1 MTKSVGNK
9 FPKRVMRKASLQG
22 KTVLLRADYNVPLED
37 GAIVDDYRIRASVPT
52 VQKLLEYGCKVVI
65 ISHLG
70 RPKGPESTEFTLEPV
85 ALRLSELL
93 GEPVRFVSECVGPK
107 VKMAIKRA
115 PGHSVTM
122 LENLRFHPEEKAND
136 TDFAARLARDTGA
149 TYFVQDGFG
158 VVHRAHA
165 STSAITMYL
174 PSVAGL
180 LLEREY
186 MAITG
191 AMSHPRRPLLALM
204 GGAKVSDKIPIMK
217 RLVRVADQII
227 IGGAMANTFLAHRGH
242 SVGASKV
249 EPDQGAVIDAIY
261 DLARRKVGD
270 AMVDNF
276 LVLPTDVAI
285 GLRPDDHARR
295 RCVPVDQIPPDG
307 YVLDIGDASIERTVA
322 AIARS
327 QTIIWNGTF
336 GMAEFPRFAH
346 GSARVALEL
355 AEHPEKASI
364 IGGGDTSGFVI
375 QWDARHGDSFSHVST
390 GGGAGLE
397 LMAGDK
403 LPGIEAL
410 LDA

>member
-1 MTKSVGNK
+1 MDTNDILAPVATLALWSMVMWVWMYATRIPAMQRAKIDAAKMVGGTGK
-9 FPKRVMRKASLQG
+9 GLDDVLPPEVQWKAHN
-22 KTVLLRADYNVPLED
+22 YNHLMEQ
-37 GAIVDDYRIRASVPT
+37 PT
-52 VQKLLEYGCKVVI
+52 VFYA
-65 ISHLG
+65 
-70 RPKGPESTEFTLEPV
+70 V
-85 ALRLSELL
+85 AL
-93 GEPVRFVSECVGPK
+93 
-107 VKMAIKRA
+107 A
-115 PGHSVTM
+115 
-122 LENLRFHPEEKAND
+122 
-136 TDFAARLARDTGA
+136 
-149 TYFVQDGFG
+149 
-158 VVHRAHA
+158 
-165 STSAITMYL
+165 
-174 PSVAGL
+174 
-180 LLEREY
+180 
-186 MAITG
+186 
-191 AMSHPRRPLLALM
+191 LALM